1 MSPVSDKL
9 NAYQLKL
16 LDLES
21 LPRDV
26 FVRQQHMPAKHY
38 FPNHTH
44 KWHQLVYAT
53 SGVLIVDVIG
63 ERLFIP
69 PENAVWLPCGY
80 QHSVSTEYGAE
91 MKSLYI
97 DSNYQYM
104 PTDKSVV
111 VKISVIIKALILEI
125 TLFDVEYNLSGYE
138 AEVVSLML
146 KTLPRLAQVTD
157 HLPWPKSSELIKMC
171 KQRYEQPG
179 VKTTTLILADSL
191 AMSKRTLERK
201 FHKETGMTIQA
212 WSLRL
217 RYLKAIELLTAGHNI
232 TNISLDLGYSSPS
245 PFIYM
250 FRNISGMSPGEYIAN
265 ITSKKNKIEFHS
277 LIQSQ

>member
-16 LDLES
+16 LDLEN

-38 FPNHTH
+38 FPRHTH
-44 KWHQLVYAT
+44 QWHQLVYAT

-97 DSNYQYM
+97 DSHYQNM
-104 PTDKSVV
+104 PTNKSVV
-111 VKISVIIKALILEI
+111 VKISAIIKALILEI
-125 TLFDVEYNLSGYE
+125 TLFDAEYDISGYE

-146 KTLPRLAQVTD
+146 NTLPRLTHVTD
-157 HLPWPKSSELIKMC
+157 QLPWPKSSELIKMC
-171 KQRYEQPG
+171 KQLYEQPG
-179 VKTTTLILADSL
+179 AKMTTLVLADGL

-217 RYLKAIELLTAGHNI
+217 RYLKAIELLTAGHSI

-250 FRNISGMSPGEYIAN
+250 FRNISGISPGEYITHPAN
-265 ITSKKNKIEFHS
+265 ITRKKGN
-277 LIQSQ
+277 